1 MADTGKMSEALG
13 LGAVPKPV
21 RGVLLG
27 APGSGKG
34 TQAAR
39 LSKRLGIPAI
49 STGEMLREAVTAG
62 SDLGRRV
69 EKILISGA
77 LVDDQAMAEVVRD
90 RLVEADAANGFLL
103 DGYPRNHEQAEKLAE
118 ILAELGTALDLVWF
132 VDVPKEELMR
142 RALARRREDD
152 QEDVIERRLE
162 LYRNVTDPL
171 VGYYGDLGLIRRVD
185 GNQSIERVT
194 EAMMAALETDC
205 HADART
211 QSQLEVQSEAGPDAE
226 SAEAVEV

>member
-39 LSKRLGIPAI
+39 LSKRLGVPAI

-77 LVDDQAMAEVVRD
+77 LVDDQAMRKAAQW
-90 RLVEADAANGFLL
+90 LWFEAGIA
-103 DGYPRNHEQAEKLAE
+103 
-118 ILAELGTALDLVWF
+118 AELSGAAAIAAIQTGKIE
-132 VDVPKEELMR
+132 VPEG
-142 RALARRREDD
+142 ASVAA
-152 QEDVIERRLE
+152 VIC
-162 LYRNVTDPL
+162 
-171 VGYYGDLGLIRRVD
+171 GAGSD
-185 GNQSIERVT
+185 GVF
-194 EAMMAALETDC
+194 
-205 HADART
+205 
-211 QSQLEVQSEAGPDAE
+211 
-226 SAEAVEV
+226 

>member
-13 LGAVPKPV
+13 LGAMPKPV

-77 LVDDQAMAEVVRD
+77 LVDDQAMAEVVRN

-103 DGYPRNHEQAEKLAE
+103 DGYPRNHEQAETLAE

-152 QEDVIERRLE
+152 QEEVIERRLE

-205 HADART
+205 RADART
-211 QSQLEVQSEAGPDAE
+211 QPQLEVQSEAGPDAE

>member
-39 LSKRLGIPAI
+39 LSKRLGVPAI

-118 ILAELGTALDLVWF
+118 ILAEFGTALDLVWF

-152 QEDVIERRLE
+152 QEEVIERRLE

-205 HADART
+205 RADART
-211 QSQLEVQSEAGPDAE
+211 QPQLEVQSEAGPDAE

>member
-13 LGAVPKPV
+13 LGAMPKPV

-77 LVDDQAMAEVVRD
+77 LVDDQAMAEVVRN

-103 DGYPRNHEQAEKLAE
+103 DGYPRNHEQAETLAE

-152 QEDVIERRLE
+152 QEEVIERRLE

-194 EAMMAALETDC
+194 EAMMAALEIDC
-205 HADART
+205 RADART
-211 QSQLEVQSEAGPDAE
+211 QPQLEVQSEAGPDAE

>member
-1 MADTGKMSEALG
+1 VAETGEMSESRD
-13 LGAVPKPV
+13 LGAMPKPV

-49 STGEMLREAVTAG
+49 STGEMLREAVAAG

-69 EKILISGA
+69 EEILISGA
-77 LVDDQAMAEVVRD
+77 LVDDEAMAEVVRN

-118 ILAELGTALDLVWF
+118 ILGELGTQLDLVWF

-142 RALARRREDD
+142 RALARQREDD
-152 QEDVIERRLE
+152 KEEVIEKRLE
-162 LYRNVTDPL
+162 LYRKVTDPL
-171 VGYYGDLGLIRRVD
+171 VGYYGDLGLIRHVD
-185 GNQSIERVT
+185 GNQPIERVT
-194 EAMMAALETDC
+194 EAMMAALEIDC
-205 HADART
+205 PAD
-211 QSQLEVQSEAGPDAE
+211 SQAE
-226 SAEAVEV
+226 PQPGAEPGVKSAEAVEV

>member
-1 MADTGKMSEALG
+1 
-13 LGAVPKPV
+13 
-21 RGVLLG
+21 
-27 APGSGKG
+27 
-34 TQAAR
+34 
-39 LSKRLGIPAI
+39 
-49 STGEMLREAVTAG
+49 LREAVTAG

-152 QEDVIERRLE
+152 QEEVIERRLE

-205 HADART
+205 RADART
-211 QSQLEVQSEAGPDAE
+211 QPQLEVQSEAGPDAE

>member
-1 MADTGKMSEALG
+1 VADTGKMSEARG
-13 LGAVPKPV
+13 LGAMPKPV

-77 LVDDQAMAEVVRD
+77 LVDDQVMAEVVRN

-103 DGYPRNHEQAEKLAE
+103 DGYPRNHEQAETLAE

-152 QEDVIERRLE
+152 QEEVIERRLE

-211 QSQLEVQSEAGPDAE
+211 QPQLEVQSEAGPDAE